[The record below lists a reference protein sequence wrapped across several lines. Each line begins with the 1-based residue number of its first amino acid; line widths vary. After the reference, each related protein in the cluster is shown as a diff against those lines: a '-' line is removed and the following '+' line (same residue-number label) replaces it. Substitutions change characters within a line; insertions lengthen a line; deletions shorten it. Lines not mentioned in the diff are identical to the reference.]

1 MTERGI
7 GTELVDAGGMHFEV
21 NTCGDPDAER
31 LALCLHGFP
40 ELAYSWRHQLPLLAD
55 LGYRAWAA
63 NQRGYGRTTRPR
75 RVADYHIDHLLQDV
89 AALIDASG
97 AKSVTLIGHDWGAFV
112 AWIFALRE
120 VRALERLVVMNLPHP
135 QRFGEHLVHNPA
147 QRRRSR
153 YERFF
158 QLPWLP
164 EALFRMRGARAVGE
178 AFRGMAID
186 KGRFPDEVLDVYR
199 RHALAPGAMTAMLNW
214 YRANPFRQIC
224 AGTWPVLDTP
234 TLMVWGEADTA
245 LGVEMTAG
253 TEDLVRDFTL
263 RTVNASHWVQQEAPE
278 EVNAILAAWLE
289 GRPVPAGSGL
299 MPDAPAGA

>member
-1 MTERGI
+1 MAERRIATEF
-7 GTELVDAGGMHFEV
+7 VDAGEMHFEV
-21 NTCGDPDAER
+21 HTCGDPDAER
-31 LALCLHGFP
+31 LALFLHGFP

-55 LGYRAWAA
+55 LGYLAWAP
-63 NQRGYGRTTRPR
+63 NQRGYGRTTRPA

-97 AKSVTLIGHDWGAFV
+97 AKSVTLIGHDWGGLV
-112 AWIFALRE
+112 AWIFAMRD
-120 VRALERLVVMNLPHP
+120 VRALERLVIMNLPHP
-135 QRFGEHLVHNPA
+135 QRFYEHLQHDPV

-178 AFRGMAID
+178 AFRRMAVD
-186 KGRFPDEVLDVYR
+186 KTRFSDDVLDVYR
-199 RHALAPGAMTAMLNW
+199 RHALEPGAMTAMLNW
-214 YRANPFRQIC
+214 YRANSFRQIC

-253 TEDLVRDFTL
+253 TEELVRDFTL
-263 RTVNASHWVQQEAPE
+263 RTLHASHWVQQDAPE

-289 GRPVPAGSGL
+289 GRRGSG
-299 MPDAPAGA
+299 GG